1 MTTLTARETVTRL
14 ATLPRVNL
22 LPPEIDEQRRFKKV
36 QAGLGLAVV
45 ASVGVVGALFLAANG
60 QVSAA
65 QSDLDTETARGTT
78 LQADVAKYADV
89 PEVYAQVDAAEAQ
102 LTQGMGREVRWS
114 RFLNDLSLITPGK
127 VWLTGVTATE
137 SVDGSPLAAAAPV
150 PGATAYG
157 TPGIGTLT
165 FQGKG
170 YTHNDVA
177 AWLKALASENGLADP
192 YFTLSTQ
199 AKIGTEDSVTFT
211 SQAVITE
218 DLLSHRFSDKAG
230 S

>member
-1 MTTLTARETVTRL
+1 MTTLTARETGTRL

-22 LPPEIDEQRRFKKV
+22 LPPEIEAQRRFKKV

-60 QVSAA
+60 QVNAA
-65 QSDLDTETARGTT
+65 QGDLDTETARGTT

-89 PEVYAQVDAAEAQ
+89 PAVYAQVDAAEAQ
-102 LTQGMGREVRWS
+102 LTQAMGREVRWS
-114 RFLNDLSLITPGK
+114 GFLNDLSLITPGK

-137 SVDGSPLAAAAPV
+137 TVDVNPLAAAAPA
-150 PGATAYG
+150 PTGYG
-157 TPGIGTLT
+157 TPNIGTLT
-165 FQGKG
+165 FEGKG

-177 AWLKALASENGLADP
+177 AWLKALAGEDGLADP
-192 YFTLSTQ
+192 YFSQ
-199 AKIGTEDSVTFT
+199 SIQEKIGTEDSVSFT
-211 SQAVITE
+211 SQAVITD
-218 DLLSHRFSDKAG
+218 DLLSNRFSDKAG